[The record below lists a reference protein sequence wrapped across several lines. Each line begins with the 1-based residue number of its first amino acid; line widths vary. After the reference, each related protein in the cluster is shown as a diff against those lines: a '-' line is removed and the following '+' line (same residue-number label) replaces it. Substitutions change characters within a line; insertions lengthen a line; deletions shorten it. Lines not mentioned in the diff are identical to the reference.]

1 MLMLYLIMVACL
13 LVLIGAAVGIRRTI
27 VNHGQKSAAVKR
39 KENITIQH

>member
-13 LVLIGAAVGIRRTI
+13 LVLIGAAVGIRRSI
-27 VNHGQKSAAVKR
+27 VNHGQKSAAAER